1 MDTFAPPVIPKE
13 PSSFNKKISLTTF
26 IIILFI
32 FLAGG
37 GGVLLYSKK
46 LNQSRQ
52 SQSSKI
58 NQVSVAHIKKIEGKV
73 FISYKGE
80 NYREAK
86 EGDAVFSKTRLK
98 TLPGARAIILF
109 DTGDILRIDGDSEIE
124 ISEVTSYITVIENY
138 GGQIYIRMAKDS
150 PRRFKVNSRESSAL
164 TVGKST
170 FDVYYHKDAA
180 IVDYYVFE
188 GRLTLNDGQE
198 VSAGNKASVDL
209 TNGTAAV
216 ISPFLPEDLNDFI
229 NWNLGLD
236 QSLGFSFNFTTL
248 PPTASP
254 SLTPGSQE
262 EGSQSTTNE
271 NINNPSSPLPPTPPP
286 SPPVES
292 NSGAISQINLSG
304 YALPGGRVYLSWTA
318 NGLAA
323 KGFKVVWSKNPGPTY
338 PTRRG
343 DSDEDYSGLE
353 PGVTYYF
360 RVCEYLGPDRCGV
373 YSNEIAITAQ

>member
-1 MDTFAPPVIPKE
+1 MDTFAPPQIPKE
-13 PSSFNKKISLTTF
+13 SGPKVKISPLTLV
-26 IIILFI
+26 IILLI
-32 FLAGG
+32 FLLGG
-37 GGVLLYSKK
+37 GGSWAYIL
-46 LNQSRQ
+46 
-52 SQSSKI
+52 KI
-58 NQVSVAHIKKIEGKV
+58 NKTHQQAPSRVQEISIAHIRKIEGTV

-80 NYREAK
+80 SYREAK

-124 ISEVTSYITVIENY
+124 ISEVTSSVTVIENY

-150 PRRFKVNSRESSAL
+150 QRQFKINSRESSAL
-164 TVGKST
+164 TLGKST
-170 FDVYYHKDAA
+170 FDIYYHKDAA
-180 IVDYYVFE
+180 LVDYYVFE

-198 VSAGNKASVDL
+198 VSAGNKANVDL
-209 TNGTAAV
+209 TKGVNAT
-216 ISPFLPEDLNDFI
+216 ISPFSPEDLNDFI

-236 QSLGFSFNFTTL
+236 QSLGFSFNFTTI
-248 PPTASP
+248 PPAPSP
-254 SLTPGSQE
+254 SPSSSQE
-262 EGSQSTTNE
+262 GESQTGSTQAE
-271 NINNPSSPLPPTPPP
+271 NSLPPTPPSSEP
-286 SPPVES
+286 TT
-292 NSGAISQINLSG
+292 GAISQINLSG

-318 NGLAA
+318 NGIAA

-353 PGVTYYF
+353 PGVAYYF